1 MQSVWKTVASHY
13 ILTICSTNNV
23 QLCQVVFHSFFKYL
37 LLLFACGLHFISIFL
52 NNNTAALVLCV
63 TVCFS

>member
-37 LLLFACGLHFISIFL
+37 LLLFACGLHFISIL
-52 NNNTAALVLCV
+52 LNNTAALVSCV